1 MMPVCAPPLQA
12 VAAAL
17 RGVEPL
23 QPGPKPGVLPLDDR
37 AMWYC
42 APVAGF
48 EPTTRRLTA
57 GCSATELYGKGCGWG
72 TVWGPAPVAWRRRED
87 SNLHLAV
94 LETAALPVK
103 LRPLVLALLCR
114 VGPGWGPCGRQDS
127 NLRRQPPEGCALST
141 ELRPRYGPTQG
152 WAWHWWRDSNPRY
165 TALETAALTTEL
177 HQQVCRSL
185 GLTPVCP
192 SAAAEGGRVELLRG

>member
-1 MMPVCAPPLQA
+1 MPVCAPPLQA

-57 GCSATELYGKGCGWG
+57 GCSATELYGKGVRLGNG
-72 TVWGPAPVAWRRRED
+72 
-87 SNLHLAV
+87 
-94 LETAALPVK
+94 
-103 LRPLVLALLCR
+103 
-114 VGPGWGPCGRQDS
+114 VGP
-127 NLRRQPPEGCALST
+127 
-141 ELRPRYGPTQG
+141 
-152 WAWHWWRDSNPRY
+152 
-165 TALETAALTTEL
+165 
-177 HQQVCRSL
+177 
-185 GLTPVCP
+185 CP
-192 SAAAEGGRVELLRG
+192 SRVAKAGGFEPPSGGFGDRCFAS